1 MNEQLR
7 IMGKYCPKKVPLKIR
22 NCLGWRGEG
31 IGSARASVV
40 YLAPWEVQ
48 GAEGGEELL

>member
-1 MNEQLR
+1 MD
-7 IMGKYCPKKVPLKIR
+7 KYCPKEVPLKIR
-22 NCLGWRGEG
+22 NYLEWRDGG